1 MFSLALWKSEKAP
14 AFYARYVAGVVTYR
28 EEPPRDISI
37 ATRLRV
43 RDKPDPH
50 SFGCRATPT
59 VTAATPRE
67 RPPLLPADLHHHPP
81 FSRRR
86 ILFTLHDRLG
96 IGRWLKDGSF
106 RGILFSSFS
115 FFFFFFLRKISSTNT
130 SSHERWIFFPRISK
144 EIESVLF
151 ILLCDFSSIPSLKY
165 IYINRGIRR
174 NRSITSL
181 SHEAFHDDKW

>member
-115 FFFFFFLRKISSTNT
+115 FFFFLFSSQDIIDEYIKSRKMNFLPPYL
-130 SSHERWIFFPRISK
+130 ERNRECIIYSPMR
-144 EIESVLF
+144 LF
-151 ILLCDFSSIPSLKY
+151 IHSLVK
-165 IYINRGIRR
+165 IYIHKSRDKKEPFNNIFIARSLPRR
-174 NRSITSL
+174 
-181 SHEAFHDDKW
+181 

>member
-59 VTAATPRE
+59 LPPLASA
-67 RPPLLPADLHHHPP
+67 PPLLPADLHHHPP

-86 ILFTLHDRLG
+86 ILFFFSD
-96 IGRWLKDGSF
+96 
-106 RGILFSSFS
+106 LFSSFS
-115 FFFFFFLRKISSTNT
+115 FFFFLFSSQDIIDEYIKSRKNLNFLLPYL
-130 SSHERWIFFPRISK
+130 ERNRECIIYSPMR
-144 EIESVLF
+144 LF
-151 ILLCDFSSIPSLKY
+151 IHSLVKIY
-165 IYINRGIRR
+165 IYKSRDKKEPFNNIFIARSLPRR
-174 NRSITSL
+174 
-181 SHEAFHDDKW
+181 

>member
-67 RPPLLPADLHHHPP
+67 RPPPFACRSPSPSTFLETTDSLFLLG
-81 FSRRR
+81 F
-86 ILFTLHDRLG
+86 I
-96 IGRWLKDGSF
+96 
-106 RGILFSSFS
+106 
-115 FFFFFFLRKISSTNT
+115 FFFFLFFFLFSSQDIIDEYIKSRKNLNFLLPYL
-130 SSHERWIFFPRISK
+130 ERNRECIIYSPMR
-144 EIESVLF
+144 LF
-151 ILLCDFSSIPSLKY
+151 IHSLVKIY
-165 IYINRGIRR
+165 IYKSRDKKEPFNNIARSLPRR
-174 NRSITSL
+174 
-181 SHEAFHDDKW
+181 